1 MQIMTAGGK
10 DTFHYSLI
18 SLFPL
23 PKKRNLFSIDFAG
36 EHKTSTKRLATVIK
50 SWSFECL
57 IFEFTLKELL
67 K

>member
-23 PKKRNLFSIDFAG
+23 PKKRNLFSIDFYG
-36 EHKTSTKRLATVIK
+36 EYVTSTKRLRSIEWETGL
-50 SWSFECL
+50 S
-57 IFEFTLKELL
+57 
-67 K
+67 